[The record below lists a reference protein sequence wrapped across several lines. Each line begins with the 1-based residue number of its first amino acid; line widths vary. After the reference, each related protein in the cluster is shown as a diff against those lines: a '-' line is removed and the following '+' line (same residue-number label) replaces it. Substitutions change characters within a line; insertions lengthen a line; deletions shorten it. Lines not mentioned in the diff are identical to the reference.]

1 MSLICVAVYH
11 GHGRVADLLR
21 RHREGLDVFEA
32 TLLGE
37 TRAVEALLQEQL
49 PDLQAQVDY
58 IENVEAGSVITP
70 ARGAK
75 VAPTSKQFSLLIA
88 VILGLIVGVLAA
100 IISSVIW
107 PVRPVIDRDST
118 S

>member
-1 MSLICVAVYH
+1 MPADAVS
-11 GHGRVADLLR
+11 
-21 RHREGLDVFEA
+21 F
-32 TLLGE
+32 T
-37 TRAVEALLQEQL
+37 LLQEQL

-88 VILGLIVGVLAA
+88 VILGLIVGVLVA
-100 IISSVIW
+100 IASRWGSHV
-107 PVRPVIDRDST
+107 ST
-118 S
+118 SR